1 MDSVSQTTCSLR
13 NKIHE
18 IDQIVQTNDIHVLAL
33 SETQLDSSLEDAEFS
48 IQNYTLFREDRN
60 KNGGGVAMYTESTT
74 R

>member
-13 NKIHE
+13 NKINE